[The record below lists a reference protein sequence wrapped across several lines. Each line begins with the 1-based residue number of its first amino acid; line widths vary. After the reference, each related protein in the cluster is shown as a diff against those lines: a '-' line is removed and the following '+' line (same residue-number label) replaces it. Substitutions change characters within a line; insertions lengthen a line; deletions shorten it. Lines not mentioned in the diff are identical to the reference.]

1 MRERERKEKTWA
13 RGCRALRPFAFLIQ
27 AFHHTRLLSRLFAN
41 WVGGWVMTRLGRKVD
56 CTLYLQALYLA
67 LCSDVHTVDDVGVQ

>member
-1 MRERERKEKTWA
+1 
-13 RGCRALRPFAFLIQ
+13 
-27 AFHHTRLLSRLFAN
+27 
-41 WVGGWVMTRLGRKVD
+41 MTRLGRKVD